1 MGKYLV
7 LLISVIATLGC
18 EEDLLNWNLDRI
30 PVVESIDVTDITAV
44 SAVSGGSVTNEGSST
59 VIARGVCW
67 GISEKPTIEEDSIT
81 IDGNGLGNYQS
92 FISNLS
98 PGTQYYTAFRVINLK

>member
-44 SAVSGGSVTNEGSST
+44 SAVSGGSVTNEGS
-59 VIARGVCW
+59 
-67 GISEKPTIEEDSIT
+67 
-81 IDGNGLGNYQS
+81 
-92 FISNLS
+92 
-98 PGTQYYTAFRVINLK
+98 